1 MKTARTS
8 ALACAI
14 AAALCAQLCAQQLK
28 LNLDHLAAKASD
40 SVDVS
45 LNNSMLQFA
54 AKFLDGNDPDEA
66 AVKKLIAGIDGIYIR
81 SFEFKQ
87 EGAWSQ
93 ADLDQVRNQMKAPDW
108 SRIVGVKNAEDG
120 ENIEVHVCNQNGK
133 VTGVVILVSAPKAFT
148 VANIVGT
155 VSLDSLAD
163 LGGHFGLPRL
173 EQKMEQPKG
182 SKKK

>member
-1 MKTARTS
+1 MKTARMA

-14 AAALCAQLCAQQLK
+14 AAALCAGLYAQQLK

-54 AKFLDGNDPDEA
+54 GKFLDGKDPDEA

-81 SFEFKQ
+81 KFEFKQ

-93 ADLDQVRNQMKAPDW
+93 SDLDQIRNQMKAPDW
-108 SRIVGVKNAEDG
+108 SRIVGVKSAEDG
-120 ENIEVHVCNQNGK
+120 ENTEVHVCNQNGK
-133 VTGVVILVSAPKAFT
+133 VTGVVILVSAPKSFT
-148 VANIVGT
+148 VANIVGN

-163 LGGHFGLPRL
+163 LGGHFGLPGI
-173 EQKMEQPKG
+173 EQQKG

>member
-1 MKTARTS
+1 MKTARAVT
-8 ALACAI
+8 LVCAI
-14 AAALCAQLCAQQLK
+14 AAGLCGQQLK

-54 AKFLDGNDPDEA
+54 AKFLDGKDPDEA
-66 AVKKLIAGIDGIYIR
+66 AAKKLIVGIDGIYVR

-93 ADLDQVRNQMKAPDW
+93 ADLDQIRNQLKAPDW
-108 SRIVGVKNAEDG
+108 SRIVGIKSAEDG
-120 ENIEVHVCNQNGK
+120 ESTEVHVCNQNGK
-133 VTGVVILVSAPKAFT
+133 VTGVVILVTAPKEFT
-148 VANIVGT
+148 VANIVGN

-163 LGGHFGLPRL
+163 LGGHFNLPKL
-173 EQKMEQPKG
+173 EQK
-182 SKKK
+182 KKK